1 MRCILCRDKTK
12 SFEYE
17 VLKNLGLE
25 VIREYEVSVFFCLE
39 TYKALVDSKMFG
51 IPCFGVFYEEKKGV
65 GGGGHYTEIFS
76 QSIGD

>member
-39 TYKALVDSKMFG
+39 TYKALVDSKMS
-51 IPCFGVFYEEKKGV
+51 